1 MEEEKGGTCASSR
14 RCAKKRLFFGAEL
27 AFVGR
32 GIPEK
37 GKRGHKVAPGSC
49 QATGHL
55 APRWHRPAARSLAPK
70 PPLRAP
76 QPGWKKPQALGI
88 IMHRHLGSP
97 QTPSG
102 TNHFPNPT
110 QGKATQKHQGSA
122 GPSRAEQAPRWLILN
137 AWPGLGPSACP
148 PALPTSPGS
157 PLLGSVGDGVVLK
170 EPLLRGRGHG
180 GELAVEHR
188 LLVLGD
194 DEVLR
199 DHHRLGKALVCN
211 SRDRRRVR
219 DTPGGKGTLGWSLGW
234 RKPQK
239 EPGAKGGKE
248 PSPPLTDDVEREVV
262 LAADGADGAAG
273 AAGVDAVVVGAGAP
287 QGEAALLAADGVGAA
302 AVGERGSIPKPLP
315 RGAAR
320 QGREGERG
328 ARGLAAAAAGLPG
341 EQVRGARGGAARRW
355 PPVPGSVLPPLA
367 TTHTRSYEAC
377 SRVDGT

>member
-1 MEEEKGGTCASSR
+1 MEEEEGGTRASSR

-37 GKRGHKVAPGSC
+37 RKRGHKVAPGSC
-49 QATGHL
+49 RATGHL
-55 APRWHRPAARSLAPK
+55 APSWHRPAARSLAPK

-76 QPGWKKPQALGI
+76 RMGWEMPQALGI

-137 AWPGLGPSACP
+137 SWPGLGPSACP
-148 PALPTSPGS
+148 PALPTSPGA

-219 DTPGGKGTLGWSLGW
+219 VARVPRDGLYAGGNPKKS
-234 RKPQK
+234 
-239 EPGAKGGKE
+239 
-248 PSPPLTDDVEREVV
+248 RE
-262 LAADGADGAAG
+262 
-273 AAGVDAVVVGAGAP
+273 
-287 QGEAALLAADGVGAA
+287 QR
-302 AVGERGSIPKPLP
+302 GERS
-315 RGAAR
+315 R
-320 QGREGERG
+320 
-328 ARGLAAAAAGLPG
+328 
-341 EQVRGARGGAARRW
+341 ARRS
-355 PPVPGSVLPPLA
+355 PTMLSVKLSWLQTEPTALRA
-367 TTHTRSYEAC
+367 QQE
-377 SRVDGT
+377 